1 MGKAHSNAWINAP
14 LFFDLNLKP
23 NLKVACGRNE
33 KGLKEFAK
41 KWGWEETETDWKKL
55 VEREDID
62 IVDIALPQHLH
73 YDVAMAAAKNG
84 KHIFCEKPL
93 ALSSKQAEE
102 MLKVAEDNK
111 ITHYLNHNYRR
122 VPAVMLAKKMI
133 EDGKLGRI
141 FHWRG
146 AYQQDWIVDPD
157 FPLTWQLQKETAHA
171 GPHWDLNSHS
181 VDLAQFLVGP
191 IQTVSCLTTNF
202 IKERPLP
209 SENAVAFSTD
219 KSESTEMGEVTV
231 EDASLMMVEFDSGAL
246 GSFEASRFATGKK
259 NGNTFEIYGSKGSIC
274 FDMERMNELGYYSRE
289 DSEGYQGFRTIQVT
303 EATHPYIAHWWPP
316 GHIIGYEH
324 GFIHAVADFM
334 RAIET
339 GTEIRPN
346 FKDGVFILK
355 VLEAGLKSAK
365 SEKKQKVL

>member
-1 MGKAHSNAWINAP
+1 M
-14 LFFDLNLKP
+14 
-23 NLKVACGRNE
+23 
-33 KGLKEFAK
+33 
-41 KWGWEETETDWKKL
+41 
-55 VEREDID
+55 
-62 IVDIALPQHLH
+62 
-73 YDVAMAAAKNG
+73 
-84 KHIFCEKPL
+84 
-93 ALSSKQAEE
+93 
-102 MLKVAEDNK
+102 
-111 ITHYLNHNYRR
+111 
-122 VPAVMLAKKMI
+122 
-133 EDGKLGRI
+133 
-141 FHWRG
+141 
-146 AYQQDWIVDPD
+146 
-157 FPLTWQLQKETAHA
+157 
-171 GPHWDLNSHS
+171 NSHS